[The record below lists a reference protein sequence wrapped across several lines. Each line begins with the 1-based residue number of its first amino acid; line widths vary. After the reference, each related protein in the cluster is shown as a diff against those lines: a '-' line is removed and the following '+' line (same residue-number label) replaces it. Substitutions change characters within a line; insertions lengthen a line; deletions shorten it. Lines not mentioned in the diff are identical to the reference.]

1 MENKRNL
8 LESEVDLKDL
18 IVIDNGTDSIKMG
31 YSGENHPRVNQNT
44 FIPNPINTIS
54 NKINIIANLI
64 NIFPILTYSPIK
76 SINPLPLIP
85 PYFSLRSRSIP

>member
-31 YSGENHPRVNQNT
+31 YSGENHPRVH
-44 FIPNPINTIS
+44 
-54 NKINIIANLI
+54 
-64 NIFPILTYSPIK
+64 K
-76 SINPLPLIP
+76 SI
-85 PYFSLRSRSIP
+85 

>member
-31 YSGENHPRVNQNT
+31 YSGENHPRIIIDSIT
-44 FIPNPINTIS
+44 GRIN
-54 NKINIIANLI
+54 
-64 NIFPILTYSPIK
+64 
-76 SINPLPLIP
+76 
-85 PYFSLRSRSIP
+85 RVDDGD